1 MAEDDI
7 LFDATGNGE
16 IDRLEAL
23 ISSDGWARG
32 EKRFGLSLDMQG
44 EDRGGLTALS
54 IGAWRGK
61 YDAMVWLLKHGAK
74 PDAPCKNG
82 WTPLMVAANRGHQR
96 IMRLLLESGAD
107 ANARSKHTDMT
118 ALMFAAGSG
127 HVAAVR
133 LLMQHGAD
141 ANARNSQSN
150 RAKELAEAKNHS
162 NVLWWLENPRADADK
177 IDGASSAGDVVL
189 DEL

>member
-61 YDAMVWLLKHGAK
+61 YDAMVWLLKHGESCGCCSNLG
-74 PDAPCKNG
+74 PTPTRAPS
-82 WTPLMVAANRGHQR
+82 TQ
-96 IMRLLLESGAD
+96 I
-107 ANARSKHTDMT
+107 
-118 ALMFAAGSG
+118 
-127 HVAAVR
+127 
-133 LLMQHGAD
+133 
-141 ANARNSQSN
+141 
-150 RAKELAEAKNHS
+150 
-162 NVLWWLENPRADADK
+162 
-177 IDGASSAGDVVL
+177 
-189 DEL
+189 